1 MELKFKRLC
10 GVCFW
15 LMLLLSP
22 FLDMVNGI
30 FTYIR
35 AGGTG
40 VGDMLSTLD
49 LTDEGGLSPSLIV
62 RMAFLALMLAY
73 LFIIRH
79 KRAILMFVC
88 IGVAWV
94 LTVGFEFLRGVEF
107 SLFADISYIIR
118 FCYCLMCLVVGERI
132 IRQDE
137 GKYVLK
143 DRVDKLLC
151 IAALTGALGIM
162 LPFLFEMGFYTYAD
176 PLGYRGSRGFYYA
189 GNDITVVLMLIMPLM
204 LTSWMGKKGK
214 PGFWNYMQL
223 ACCAFSV
230 VAMLVIGTKTSFIA
244 VAVIG
249 CVMLVYAL
257 VEGFR
262 NKNWQPL
269 IRLLIAAATTYLVYV
284 LFSAGAT
291 VSQSLKTTKKYM
303 DERDPGQSLL
313 SGRTTYLIMAW
324 HDLQEAAPFSILAGV
339 GRGTQEHIIEMD
351 LFEVILYY
359 GILGTAAMLWLYLKQ
374 GIKLIKGL
382 FESFSLRNLACCTA
396 LALCVGFM
404 ILAGHVLFSV
414 TAGFYFA
421 FFIVYTRMDCSKEG
435 FEAKMI

>member
-1 MELKFKRLC
+1 MEHKFKRLC
-10 GVCFW
+10 ELCFW

-30 FTYIR
+30 FTYIQ

-40 VGDMLSTLD
+40 IGDMLSTLD
-49 LTDEGGLSPSLIV
+49 LTDEGGLSPSLII
-62 RMAFLALMLAY
+62 RMAFLALMIVY
-73 LFIIRH
+73 LFVLRH
-79 KRAILMFVC
+79 KKAIIMFVC
-88 IGVAWV
+88 IGFAWV
-94 LTVGFEFLRGVEF
+94 LTVGFEFVRGVEF

-132 IRQDE
+132 IRSGSQRFA
-137 GKYVLK
+137 VR

-162 LPFLFEMGFYTYAD
+162 LPFMFEMGFYTYAD

-189 GNDITVVLMLIMPLM
+189 GNDITVVLMLILPLM
-204 LTSWMGKKGK
+204 LSTWMEKEGK
-214 PGFWNYMQL
+214 PSFWNILQML
-223 ACCAFSV
+223 SCAFSV

-244 VAVIG
+244 VGFIG
-249 CVMLVYAL
+249 LVMLVYAL
-257 VEGFR
+257 VQGVKH
-262 NKNWQPL
+262 KNWRPL
-269 IRLLIAAATTYLVYV
+269 IRLLIAAAVTYAIYV

-291 VSQSLKTTKKYM
+291 VSHSIKTTKKYM
-303 DERDPGQSLL
+303 DERDAGQSLL

-351 LFEVILYY
+351 LFEVVLYY
-359 GILGTAAMLWLYLKQ
+359 GMLGTVTMLWLYLKQ

-382 FESFSLRNLACCTA
+382 FDNFSLRNLACSTA
-396 LALCVGFM
+396 LALCVGFLM
-404 ILAGHVLFSV
+404 LAGHVLFSV

-421 FFIVYTRMDCSKEG
+421 FMIVYTRMECSKEG
-435 FEAKMI
+435 MDTTMI

>member
-1 MELKFKRLC
+1 MEQKFKRLC
-10 GVCFW
+10 EICFW

-30 FTYIR
+30 FTYIQ

-40 VGDMLSTLD
+40 IGDMLSTLD
-49 LTDEGGLSPSLIV
+49 LTDDGGLSPSLII
-62 RMAFLALMLAY
+62 RMFFLALMVLY
-73 LFIIRH
+73 LFVCRH
-79 KRAILMFVC
+79 KKAILMFVC

-94 LTVGFEFLRGVEF
+94 LTVGFEFIRGVEF

-132 IRQDE
+132 IRAGA
-137 GKYVLK
+137 GKFELRQ
-143 DRVDKLLC
+143 RVDKLLC

-162 LPFLFEMGFYTYAD
+162 LPFMFEMGFYTYAD

-189 GNDITVVLMLIMPLM
+189 GNDITVVLMLILPLM
-204 LTSWMGKKGK
+204 LSSWMEAKGK
-214 PGFWNYMQL
+214 IGLWDYLKL

-244 VAVIG
+244 VAFIG
-249 CVMLVYAL
+249 GVMLVYAI
-257 VEGFR
+257 VQGVKH
-262 NKNWQPL
+262 KNWKPL
-269 IRLLIAAATTYLVYV
+269 IRLLIAAAVTYAVYV

-291 VSQSLKTTKKYM
+291 VSHSLKTTKKYM

-324 HDLQEAAPFSILAGV
+324 HDLQETLPFSILAGV
-339 GRGTQEHIIEMD
+339 GRGSQEHIIEMD

-359 GILGTAAMLWLYLKQ
+359 GALGTLTMLWLYLKQ
-374 GIKLIKGL
+374 GIKVIRGL
-382 FESFSLRNLACCTA
+382 FMNFSLRNLACSSA
-396 LALCVGFM
+396 LALCVAFL

-421 FFIVYTRMDCSKEG
+421 FFIVYTRMECSEEG
-435 FEAKMI
+435 LEAKII